1 MSERIYE
8 LALEQSTRVGKLLG
22 TIGALVKYDNSDLP
36 NWYFTSL
43 AKVYIENN
51 TCQTDIDAVMAQ
63 AEKRG
68 VKLS

>member
-1 MSERIYE
+1 MSDTIYD
-8 LALEQSTRVGKLLG
+8 LALKQSTRVGKLLG

>member
-1 MSERIYE
+1 MSDTLYD
-8 LALEQSTRVGKLLG
+8 LALKQSTRVGKLLG
-22 TIGALVKYDNSDLP
+22 TIGAMVKYDNPDLP

-51 TCQTDIDAVMAQ
+51 TCQTDIGAVMAQ

>member
-1 MSERIYE
+1 MSETIYD
-8 LALEQSTRVGKLLG
+8 LALKQSTRVGKLLG
-22 TIGALVKYDNSDLP
+22 TIGAMVKYDNSDLP

>member
-1 MSERIYE
+1 MDTSIYD
-8 LALEQSTRVGKLLG
+8 LAMTLSTRVGTLLG
-22 TIGALVKYDNSDLP
+22 TIGAMVKYDNPDLP

>member
-1 MSERIYE
+1 M
-8 LALEQSTRVGKLLG
+8 
-22 TIGALVKYDNSDLP
+22 VKYDNPDLP